1 MKKEE
6 EKKEVKIREEEEGK
20 IKDKE
25 EYELSRLK
33 SPHLSTFHLGCCNP
47 KRHLAPTQ
55 NSERRAVA

>member
-33 SPHLSTFHLGCCNP
+33 SPRLSTFHLGCRNP
-47 KRHLAPTQ
+47 KRDLAP
-55 NSERRAVA
+55 A